1 MKILVL
7 GGSTFVGRR
16 MVDLLVREGHEAS
29 VLNRGRTASTLPPGV
44 GRIVGDRTSTE
55 SMRAALGGTE
65 WDAVIDVSGFVMA
78 AGGGEFEELLGLLDG
93 QVGSYVFVSSIMA
106 FEPSG
111 IMPWPES
118 APTTTDPVTTY
129 GGFKAH
135 AERAILDRHATT
147 GFPGSVAR
155 PAAIYGPENNIHD
168 METAM
173 FLRLRRELPILLPH
187 EGLVTTSY
195 GHVDDLCRNLLEMA
209 SLPAAAGEV
218 VNITGQG
225 ASSRA
230 FTELLASIVG
240 VEPDIR
246 LLPTG
251 FTDAKP
257 VYGHLFGVK
266 HHGILSVA
274 KAAALGLTVERGIR
288 RGYEETYAWF
298 CESPLVDAPD
308 SMSDP
313 VWGRA
318 TTSRWRPRS
327 PRHCG
332 PADGGPRPRGGHP
345 RGDSRGAGRLV
356 ARLGRAVGS
365 SADLPRR
372 TRPRP
377 VADQAGTPGRRPGAG
392 GRPARLARRRHRRRG
407 AADGRVHE
415 P

>member
-1 MKILVL
+1 MSYRVPAMKILIL

-16 MVDLLVREGHEAS
+16 MVDLLVREGHDVS
-29 VLNRGRTASTLPPGV
+29 VLNRGKTASSLPPGV
-44 GRIVGDRTSTE
+44 GRIVGDRTSTQ
-55 SMRAALGGTE
+55 SMRAALDGTE

-93 QVGSYVFVSSIMA
+93 RVGAYVFVSSIMA

-111 IMPWPES
+111 IMPWRED
-118 APTTTDPVTTY
+118 AATTSDPVTTY

-135 AERAILDRHATT
+135 AERAILDLHAST

-173 FLRLRRELPILLPH
+173 FLRLRRGLPILLPH

-209 SLPAAAGEV
+209 QLPAAAGEV
-218 VNITGQG
+218 VNITGEG

-230 FTELLASIVG
+230 FTELLADIAG
-240 VEPDIR
+240 VDPDI
-246 LLPTG
+246 LVLPTG

-274 KAAALGLTVERGIR
+274 KAADLGLTVERGIR

-298 CESPLVDAPD
+298 CDSPLVDAPD
-308 SMSDP
+308 AMSDP
-313 VWGRA
+313 VWGAGYDFALEAEVAAALRA
-318 TTSRWRPRS
+318 R
-327 PRHCG
+327 
-332 PADGGPRPRGGHP
+332 
-345 RGDSRGAGRLV
+345 
-356 ARLGRAVGS
+356 
-365 SADLPRR
+365 
-372 TRPRP
+372 
-377 VADQAGTPGRRPGAG
+377 
-392 GRPARLARRRHRRRG
+392 
-407 AADGRVHE
+407 
-415 P
+415 